1 MCLVLAITWLALIAR
16 NLLANEP
23 AQGNHGTVTLSV
35 ESFRREA
42 LLRRFD
48 ADKNGTL
55 DERERAALR
64 EAFGGVDVPML
75 PQRPDDYTSVRLPK
89 HVDASEV
96 AQSDNSTE
104 QNVLTNEGAAL
115 GRVLF
120 YDTQLSRNNTVS
132 CAACHDQRAGFSDPK
147 PFSVGFEGGRI
158 ARNSMGLANL
168 RYTNLK
174 GARPGFF
181 WDERAATLEAQIL
194 MPIQDRIEMGM
205 ELSDLEAKLQKLP
218 YYAPFFAAAFGTP
231 EVTSDRLAKA
241 VAQFLRSMVA
251 LNSKF
256 DRAAD
261 AADGNYSAPFDNF
274 TDQENLGKS
283 LFIDGIG
290 GVAEMGCAH
299 CHIPPTFGMPKAF
312 NNGLDLK
319 SKDQGLGALSRPSND
334 PFTPSNDGK
343 FKASSLRNIALTA
356 PYMHDGRF
364 KTLEDV
370 VEHYSRGVHPHENLG
385 LAFGERQSD
394 GATTGFQLTGEQ
406 KAALVAFLKTLTDE
420 TLISDSK
427 FSDPFVRL
435 TRSVSEGDRS
445 PKR

>member
-1 MCLVLAITWLALIAR
+1 
-16 NLLANEP
+16 
-23 AQGNHGTVTLSV
+23 
-35 ESFRREA
+35 
-42 LLRRFD
+42 
-48 ADKNGTL
+48 
-55 DERERAALR
+55 
-64 EAFGGVDVPML
+64 ML

-89 HVDASEV
+89 HIDAAEFSHC
-96 AQSDNSTE
+96 DNSTE
-104 QNVLTNEGAAL
+104 QNVLTNAGAAL

-132 CAACHDQRAGFSDPK
+132 CAACHDQRKGFSDPK
-147 PFSVGFEGGRI
+147 PLSVGFEGGRTS
-158 ARNSMGLANL
+158 RNSMGLANL
-168 RYTNLK
+168 RYTNLHH
-174 GARPGFF
+174 ARPGFF
-181 WDERAATLEAQIL
+181 WDERAATLEAQVL

-205 ELSDLEAKLQKLP
+205 ELKELEAKLQKLP
-218 YYAPFFAAAFGTP
+218 YYPPFFAAAFGTP

-251 LNSKF
+251 LDAKF

-261 AADGNYSAPFDNF
+261 AAGGNYSTAFDKF

-299 CHIPPTFGMPKAF
+299 CHIPPTFSMPKAF

-319 SKDQGLGALSRPSND
+319 SKDQGLGALDRPSNE

-364 KTLEDV
+364 KTLEEV

-385 LAFGERQSD
+385 LAFGEQQGE

-406 KAALVAFLKTLTDE
+406 KAALVAFMKTLTDE
-420 TLISDSK
+420 TLISDPK

-435 TRSVSEGDRS
+435 KAT
-445 PKR
+445 K